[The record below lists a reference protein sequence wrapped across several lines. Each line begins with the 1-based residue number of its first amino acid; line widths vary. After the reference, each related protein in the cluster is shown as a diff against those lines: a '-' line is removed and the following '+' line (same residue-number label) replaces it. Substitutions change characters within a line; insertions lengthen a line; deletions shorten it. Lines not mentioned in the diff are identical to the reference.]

1 MEKIR
6 VRATNRSKQTM
17 AHTASSPHTRN
28 DEITTRVTRGAR
40 GAAPRLTY
48 RDHRFTDEVARAT
61 QPVWERLH
69 GLLADV
75 DWLLKAPIIHR
86 IIQLKQ
92 EKRALIL
99 AHNYQLPEIAYGVA
113 DKVGDSLQLAQY
125 AAALNEDDAP
135 VVVMCGVHFMAETV
149 KVLAPERTVL
159 IPDTAA
165 GCSLAESITGADVR
179 LLKQHYPG
187 TPVVSYVNTS
197 AEVKAE
203 SDYCCTSSN
212 AVRVVG
218 AADREFGSPRVLFL
232 PDRYLAA
239 NVAQATSI
247 EIVAWHGT
255 CMVHERFTPELIREL
270 RAQFPGVRV
279 LAHPEC
285 PPEVCAEADFTGS
298 TSGMIRD
305 VQTSGAAK
313 VVMVTECSMADNV
326 AAENP
331 GVDFV
336 RPCVLCP
343 HMQRITLPKVLTALE
358 TLSPQVEVD
367 EKIVHA
373 ARRAVERM
381 LAVSPLTPFAP

>member
-1 MEKIR
+1 
-6 VRATNRSKQTM
+6 M
-17 AHTASSPHTRN
+17 AHKASSQHTMN

-40 GAAPRLTY
+40 GAAPLLTY
-48 RDHRFTDEVARAT
+48 RDHQFTDEVAHAT

-75 DWLLKAPIIHR
+75 DWLLKAPLIHR
-86 IIQLKQ
+86 INQLKQ

-125 AAALNEDDAP
+125 ASALDKDEAP
-135 VVVMCGVHFMAETV
+135 IVVMCGVHFMAETV

-159 IPDTAA
+159 IPDVAA

-187 TPVVSYVNTS
+187 APVVSYVNTS

-212 AVRVVG
+212 AVRVVE
-218 AADREFGSPRVLFL
+218 AAAREFGSPRVLFL

-239 NVAQATSI
+239 NVAKETSI
-247 EIVAWHGT
+247 EIIAWHGT
-255 CMVHERFTPELIREL
+255 CMVHERFTPELIRAL
-270 RAQFPGVRV
+270 REQFPGVRV

-285 PPEVCAEADFTGS
+285 LPEVCAEADFTGS

-343 HMQRITLPKVLTALE
+343 HMQRITLSKVLTALE

-381 LAVSPLTPFAP
+381 LAISPPQEVGATTP

>member
-1 MEKIR
+1 MAQT
-6 VRATNRSKQTM
+6 ATTQHAM
-17 AHTASSPHTRN
+17 N
-28 DEITTRVTRGAR
+28 DAITTRVTPGAR

-48 RDHRFTDEVARAT
+48 RDAQFTNAVAEAT
-61 QPVWERLH
+61 QPMWERLH
-69 GLLADV
+69 GLISDV
-75 DWLLKAPIIHR
+75 DWLLKAPLIHR
-86 IIQLKQ
+86 IQQLKK

-113 DKVGDSLQLAQY
+113 DRVGDSLQLAQY
-125 AAALNEDDAP
+125 AAALNKDDAP

-159 IPDTAA
+159 IPDAAA

-179 LLKQHYPG
+179 LLRQRYPG
-187 TPVVSYVNTS
+187 APVVSYVNTS

-212 AVRVVG
+212 AARVVE
-218 AADREFGSPRVLFL
+218 AAARDFGSPRVIFL

-239 NVAQATSI
+239 NVARHTTI
-247 EIVAWHGT
+247 EIIAWHGT
-255 CMVHERFTPELIREL
+255 CIVHERFTPEQIRAL

-285 PPEVCAEADFTGS
+285 PPQVCAEADFIGS

-305 VQTSGAAK
+305 VQTSGAAR
-313 VVMVTECSMADNV
+313 VVMVTECAMADNV

-331 GVDFV
+331 AVDFV

-343 HMQRITLPKVLTALE
+343 HMQRITLVKIAAALE

-367 EKIVHA
+367 EKVARA

-381 LAVSPLTPFAP
+381 LAVSATAAPARG

>member
-1 MEKIR
+1 
-6 VRATNRSKQTM
+6 
-17 AHTASSPHTRN
+17 
-28 DEITTRVTRGAR
+28 
-40 GAAPRLTY
+40 
-48 RDHRFTDEVARAT
+48 
-61 QPVWERLH
+61 
-69 GLLADV
+69 
-75 DWLLKAPIIHR
+75 
-86 IIQLKQ
+86 
-92 EKRALIL
+92 
-99 AHNYQLPEIAYGVA
+99 
-113 DKVGDSLQLAQY
+113 
-125 AAALNEDDAP
+125 
-135 VVVMCGVHFMAETV
+135 MCGVHFMAETV

-159 IPDTAA
+159 IPDVAA

-187 TPVVSYVNTS
+187 APVVSYVNTS
-197 AEVKAE
+197 AEVKSE

-212 AVRVVG
+212 AVSVVE
-218 AADREFGSPRVLFL
+218 AAAREFGSPRVLFL

-239 NVAQATSI
+239 NVAKETSI
-247 EIVAWHGT
+247 EIIAWHGT
-255 CMVHERFTPELIREL
+255 CMVHDRFTPELIREL

-331 GVDFV
+331 SVDFV

-343 HMQRITLPKVLTALE
+343 HMQRITLPKILNALE

-381 LAVSPLTPFAP
+381 LAISSPKEAGATTP